1 MKQHEASA
9 NCRLIAPFKLTTT
22 QVSMV
27 HMMKKQLSLQ
37 HGSKS
42 PGSYFHRRAK
52 VSYQGKLSTT
62 VRLVKT
68 KQEWRN
74 WRQDATVASCWV
86 PLRHAGPAVR
96 CVPLNVHDPNLIPGQ
111 QSLAK
116 NAPDP
121 FDRCMIDFDFAL
133 LPQAMSICLAM
144 SVKYLRLMYYIPRIW
159 ENPIWKTAFRN
170 TMYLAD

>member
-1 MKQHEASA
+1 MAPSLLVLIFTEEQRFLIKA
-9 NCRLIAPFKLTTT
+9 NFPL
-22 QVSMV
+22 
-27 HMMKKQLSLQ
+27 
-37 HGSKS
+37 
-42 PGSYFHRRAK
+42 
-52 VSYQGKLSTT
+52 
-62 VRLVKT
+62 LVKT

-133 LPQAMSICLAM
+133 LPQAMSICLAI
-144 SVKYLRLMYYIPRIW
+144 SVKYLRLMYIPRIW

-170 TMYLAD
+170 SMYLAMVGLTQLYPTDSTEIQWFAWCSKASFTKVGSKSMRCRIG